1 MAQLHFFDDDEYFKT
16 GPEHLEWS
24 RVGTEAIG
32 MKEAN
37 WVLSEDPTDDE
48 AVLAKV
54 LWMPPGYRLFRH
66 AHDCHR
72 FEIVVKGSIDVG
84 DGKTL
89 KVGDV
94 SVSAPGQYYGPHV
107 AGPEGCLTLE
117 IFSRQVAQYP
127 DLEGEPQGEDA
138 EMLAKAAKA
147 IGEYQAQQS
156 AG

>member
-1 MAQLHFFDDDEYFKT
+1 MAELYFGDDPKFFET

-24 RVGTEAIG
+24 RIGTEAIG

-37 WVLSEDPTDDE
+37 WVLSDDPTDEE

-72 FEIVVKGSIDVG
+72 FEIVIKGSLDVG
-84 DGKTL
+84 NGKTL
-89 KVGDV
+89 KAGDV
-94 SVSAPGQYYGPHV
+94 SVSGPGQFYGPHV
-107 AGPEGCLTLE
+107 AGPEGALTLE
-117 IFSRQVAQYP
+117 IFERQVAQYP

-138 EMLAKAAKA
+138 EMLMKAAKA
-147 IGEYQAQQS
+147 IEEYKGSQA